1 MRTWPAHDL
10 LFLSMSDHASHL
22 KGAGMRLLIAT
33 VLMTLLL
40 VSDAFARGAPIGAQH
55 REFGSADKVLNWIS
69 AYRED
74 RKPEKLPDF
83 VKATAKLGLL
93 RDDERSGIYF
103 GFVAGVLADNQ
114 TKAARLIEAMFPL
127 RPEDQLIVIR
137 GLAYSGLPDW
147 KRLLEQVAER
157 MPARKVQI
165 SNYLFGKG
173 KTLEQR
179 TLDEGPEVL
188 DAWWGYYFA
197 TGSYYPLQ
205 RIITALK
212 WAGEDNDLERLT
224 VGSMAK
230 WTLATNGSRDKHLL
244 DYLRFEQAHQP
255 KVITVQLRQVV
266 LAAENFEVA
275 KLRRKTLASLERLK
289 KNGPAK
295 WSKWSWWGRAGQLA
309 LTAGCV
315 AASALGQVELGLP
328 CIIGGAASSGLLR
341 LLDLQKTRP
350 Q

>member
-1 MRTWPAHDL
+1 MR
-10 LFLSMSDHASHL
+10 S
-22 KGAGMRLLIAT
+22 LIAT
-33 VLMTLLL
+33 TALVLLL
-40 VSDAFARGAPIGAQH
+40 ATEALARGAPIGEQA
-55 REFGSADKVLNWIS
+55 RGFASTESVLGWIN

-74 RKPEKLPDF
+74 PEPEKLPAF
-83 VKATAKLGLL
+83 VKSTARLGLL

-114 TKAARLIEAMFPL
+114 TKAADLVAKMFPL

-147 KRLLEQVAER
+147 KVLLEQVAER

-165 SNYLFGKG
+165 SKYLFGKG

-179 TLDEGPEVL
+179 AMDEGPQVL

-197 TGSYYPLQ
+197 TGSYYPVQ

-212 WAGEDNDLERLT
+212 WAGEENDLERPM

-255 KVITVQLRQVV
+255 KAITIELRQVV

-341 LLDLQKTRP
+341 LLDLQRTKP